1 MRCVFCFKNNTEV
14 VETRVLKN
22 GDVVRRRRK
31 CLDCGRRFTTYERVE
46 KSPILVLKRDG
57 KRERFD
63 EVKLKEGIIKAV
75 EKTKVSGD
83 DVERIVSEI
92 AGKIRQS
99 ERAEVESR
107 EIGEMVA
114 EELKKKDKIAYI
126 RFASVFKRFVDLDD
140 LQKEISKL

>member
-1 MRCVFCFKNNTEV
+1 
-14 VETRVLKN
+14 VLKN